1 MTSNAVQRPQTSGAL
16 RVAAALARLRCSAFS
31 TMSRHRL
38 DRRALHP
45 GPRRSQRD
53 PRDFHHGLLAFRHAI
68 VVCVLLSWLGCTSS
82 RKPSSQAK
90 GPQGPSLKQAN
101 DQRFKELL
109 ESLVSP
115 DEFLSR
121 PRPQRNYDVLL
132 AKMPTLELDEAESL
146 DSPPELTPIDELA
159 DLNLFTIE
167 VDPHLKEL
175 ISGDLLQ
182 TRYDIPVVLNNQVLR
197 FLNHYQTRWRDIMER
212 GLKRAGRYVDLFRE
226 IFKREGL
233 PQDLVYVPHTESLFN
248 PRAYS
253 RARAKGIWQF
263 IKWTGRKQ
271 GLRQDWWIDERS
283 DIVKSTEAAARY
295 LKELHEQFGDWYLA
309 LAAYNVGPARIQ
321 RNLNRYGSIDYWDMV
336 KRRLLPRETRNYVP
350 SILATVI
357 IYRNPERY
365 GFHAEA
371 DPRIQFETL
380 SLDYQVDLGVV
391 SESIGVPLA
400 ELENLNPELTYGV
413 TPKDYS
419 EYRLKVP
426 PGKAEL
432 LKSRLAT
439 LPEEE
444 RLQLQHHRVRR
455 GETLSVIA
463 SRYGV
468 PLRAIAQT
476 NRLRNIHRIKEG
488 QDLIIPIGARAAIQ
502 RYYRRRGS
510 RQRPRILTPTYV
522 VRRGDTLGR
531 IARFYGVTVEKLQKW
546 NNLEPGTII
555 YPGQKLTARDSSV
568 THSGT
573 NHLVR
578 KGDSLGKIA
587 RRYGV
592 TVKQLQR
599 WNNLKPGTFIYPGQE
614 VKILAAAPETN
625 N

>member
-1 MTSNAVQRPQTSGAL
+1 M
-16 RVAAALARLRCSAFS
+16 
-31 TMSRHRL
+31 
-38 DRRALHP
+38 
-45 GPRRSQRD
+45 
-53 PRDFHHGLLAFRHAI
+53 
-68 VVCVLLSWLGCTSS
+68 LLSSLGCASS
-82 RKPSSQAK
+82 RKPSPQAK
-90 GPQGPSLKQAN
+90 EPQEGSLKQAN
-101 DQRFKELL
+101 DQHSKELW

-115 DEFLSR
+115 TDEFLSG
-121 PRPQRNYDVLL
+121 PFLQRNYDILL
-132 AKMPTLELDEAESL
+132 TALPTLEIVKPADEAESP
-146 DSPPELTPIDELA
+146 DYPPESTPLDELA
-159 DLNLFTIE
+159 DLNLFTIQ

-175 ISGDLLQ
+175 ISEDLLE
-182 TRYDIPVVLNNQVLR
+182 TRYDIPVVLNSRVLR
-197 FLNHYQTRWRDIMER
+197 FLNHYQNRWRDIMER
-212 GLKRAGRYVDLFRE
+212 GLKRSGKYVDLFRE

-263 IKWTGRKQ
+263 IRLTGRKQ
-271 GLRQDWWIDERS
+271 GLKQDWWIDERS
-283 DIVKSTEAAARY
+283 DIVKSTEAAARF

-309 LAAYNVGPARIQ
+309 LAAYNVGPGRIQ
-321 RNLNRYGSIDYWDMV
+321 RILNRYGPIDYWAMV

-350 SILATVI
+350 SILAALI

-365 GFHAEA
+365 GFHTEP

-400 ELENLNPELTYGV
+400 ELEDLNPELTYGV

-439 LPEEE
+439 LPEEK

-463 SRYGV
+463 GRYGV
-468 PLRAIAQT
+468 PLRAIAHT
-476 NRLRNIHRIKEG
+476 NSIRNIHRIREG
-488 QDLIIPIGARAAIQ
+488 QDLIIPIGARSAIN
-502 RYYRRRGS
+502 RYVSRRGS
-510 RQRPRILTPTYV
+510 GQRPRSLKPTYV
-522 VRRGDTLGR
+522 VRRGDSLGR
-531 IARFYGVTVEKLQKW
+531 IARRYGVTVKQLERW
-546 NNLEPGTII
+546 NNLKPGAII
-555 YPGQKLTARDSSV
+555 YPGQKLAARNASV

-573 NHLVR
+573 NHMVR

-592 TVKQLQR
+592 TVKQLQT
-599 WNNLKPGTFIYPGQE
+599 WNNLKPGVFIYPGQE
-614 VKILAAAPETN
+614 VRILLAATEAGN
-625 N
+625 